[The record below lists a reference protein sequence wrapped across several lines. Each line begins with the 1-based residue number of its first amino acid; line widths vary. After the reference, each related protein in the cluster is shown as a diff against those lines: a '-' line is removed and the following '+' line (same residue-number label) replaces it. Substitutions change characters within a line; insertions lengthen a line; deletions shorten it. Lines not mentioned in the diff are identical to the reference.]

1 VVRKRYHGLA
11 VHRDLVYHLMSAGT
25 YNLAIEQNATFSL
38 IMTWVT
44 QSYCAQPP
52 VGFTPQPVDLTG
64 YTVMLQ
70 IRPFQL
76 STTILFDASSDITL
90 GGVAGTITL
99 IIPATTTQGFTWW
112 NGVYDLILTSSG
124 GVVTR
129 LLQGLVS
136 VSPGV
141 TP

>member
-1 VVRKRYHGLA
+1 
-11 VHRDLVYHLMSAGT
+11 MSAGT

-38 IMTWVT
+38 IMTWIAG
-44 QSYCAQPP
+44 SYCACPP
-52 VGFTPQPVDLTG
+52 VGFTPEPVDLTG
-64 YTVMLQ
+64 YTAMLQ

-76 STTILFDASSDITL
+76 STSILFDASPDITL

-112 NGVYDLILTSSG
+112 TGVYDLLLTSAA
-124 GVVTR
+124 GVATR
-129 LLQGLVS
+129 LLQGNVT
-136 VSPGV
+136 VAPGV